1 MATEAE
7 ALNGAVPA
15 GEGDG
20 PPEKVLAGVPQE
32 RAMLLEGAAEIAAT
46 LARKG
51 YQALVRDPHLVWLP
65 EADRPFYAID
75 LVFVNPHQQPQPQP
89 TLVGITLASLAETLR
104 GAIEIGSA
112 QVSASLVMPRNQRF
126 PGRIG

>member
-7 ALNGAVPA
+7 ATNGAVTA
-15 GEGDG
+15 EGDG
-20 PPEKVLAGVPQE
+20 PPEKALAGVPKE
-32 RAMLLEGAAEIAAT
+32 RGMLLDGASEIAAT

-65 EADRPFYAID
+65 EADRPFYAVD
-75 LVFVNPHQQPQPQP
+75 LVFLNPHQQPQPQP
-89 TLVGITLASLAETLR
+89 TMVGITLASLAETMR
-104 GAIEIGSA
+104 GALEIGSA
-112 QVSASLVMPRNQRF
+112 QVSASLVIPRGQQF